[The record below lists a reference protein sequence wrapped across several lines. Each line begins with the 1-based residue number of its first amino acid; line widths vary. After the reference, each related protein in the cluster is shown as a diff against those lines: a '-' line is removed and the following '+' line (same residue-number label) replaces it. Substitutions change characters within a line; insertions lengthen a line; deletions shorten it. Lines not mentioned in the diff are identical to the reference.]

1 MSPSYTH
8 TLLSTRLFV
17 RDMALLAEGLVMVDM
32 HTAETAAATIAAGTG
47 AGVQPGGFWS
57 FDADAPEGTAAEI
70 AQRRAMESRERHPFW
85 APDKVGEVRMR
96 PRSRADACE
105 VSPPALPAPLPP
117 ATTLASRQP
126 DYSRW
131 VEPGLASVDVPRVT
145 AAPEH
150 SLLRRTCQWPV
161 WQLAQACQ
169 TGPPLPSHCRQS
181 P

>member
-117 ATTLASRQP
+117 ATTLASGKA
-126 DYSRW
+126 DYFR
-131 VEPGLASVDVPRVT
+131 
-145 AAPEH
+145 
-150 SLLRRTCQWPV
+150 
-161 WQLAQACQ
+161 
-169 TGPPLPSHCRQS
+169 
-181 P
+181 